1 MSIEKKFLGPL
12 FQSKNGKSP
21 LFALGLVRPPLE
33 SLPEKFFAT
42 IEKGAKHAICL
53 LKKNF
58 WDPFFVKKLEKSPFR
73 YLNCQTV
80 FLQNFFFWGGRGRV
94 RWAQMGPANEKRG
107 SGQKSPILVHFFSD
121 LARKGLTRKKCT
133 TDVQCFTAQQS
144 YPRLECI
151 IHSALLSE
159 ILI

>member
-1 MSIEKKFLGPL
+1 MSIGKKFLGPL
-12 FQSKNGKSP
+12 FQSKNWKSP
-21 LFALGLVRPPLE
+21 LFGFGLVGSPLE
-33 SLPEKFFAT
+33 ILSEKFFAT
-42 IEKGAKHAICL
+42 NEKGAKHAICL
-53 LKKNF
+53 LKKKIF
-58 WDPFFVKKLEKSPFR
+58 GTPFFVKKLEKSPFR

-133 TDVQCFTAQQS
+133 TDVQCFTVLQS
-144 YPRLECI
+144 QNIRDQ
-151 IHSALLSE
+151 SALYIVLY
-159 ILI
+159 